1 MLYTNV
7 HTTVIT
13 KIVFRDQIVMFL
25 WKSLQMAHVRDGGRN
40 LVNETDSSNLLRIKI
55 KSVHIMS
62 SKT

>member
-25 WKSLQMAHVRDGGRN
+25 WKSLQMAHVRD
-40 LVNETDSSNLLRIKI
+40 VEEFS
-55 KSVHIMS
+55 
-62 SKT
+62 